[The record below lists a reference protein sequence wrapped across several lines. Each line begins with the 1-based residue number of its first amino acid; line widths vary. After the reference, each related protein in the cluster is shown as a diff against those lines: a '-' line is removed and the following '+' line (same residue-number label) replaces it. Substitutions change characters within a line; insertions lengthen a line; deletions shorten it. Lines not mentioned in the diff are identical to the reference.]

1 LLNFRDIKCKTY
13 PKQIAF
19 NVLPQVGELLD
30 NGYTDEEM
38 KLVWET
44 QKVLND
50 DSIMVNATA
59 VRVPV
64 FIGHAASVHIETKT
78 KISAVKVCEL
88 LQQTAGVEL
97 LNEQKA
103 GGWPSPV
110 TEAAGNDSVF
120 VGRVKCCSN
129 SRNFG
134 KTLHISYSYCIL
146 IKNFRAIFR

>member
-1 LLNFRDIKCKTY
+1 
-13 PKQIAF
+13 
-19 NVLPQVGELLD
+19 
-30 NGYTDEEM
+30 
-38 KLVWET
+38 
-44 QKVLND
+44 
-50 DSIMVNATA
+50 MVNATA

-97 LNEQKA
+97 LNEQKT

-120 VGRVKCCSN
+120 VGRV
-129 SRNFG
+129 RED
-134 KTLHISYSYCIL
+134 ISTENGINLWLVTDNMRKGAATNAVQIAEVLVKLYI
-146 IKNFRAIFR
+146 